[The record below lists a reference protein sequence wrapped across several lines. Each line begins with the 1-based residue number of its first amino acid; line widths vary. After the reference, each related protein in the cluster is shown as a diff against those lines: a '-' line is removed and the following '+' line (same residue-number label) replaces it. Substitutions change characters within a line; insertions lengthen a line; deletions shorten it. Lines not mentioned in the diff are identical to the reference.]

1 MTTHGKVQ
9 FRSSVGPAG
18 CRRRL
23 AGSGTGDEKRGREP
37 FRRLSRH
44 HRRLAEKGDADFFGD
59 FPIANFAWREKRGR
73 ESVRLLC
80 SRHPRLAS
88 SQAKDRKLPAESL
101 PVFLASEKV
110 RVPFFCVPLSNI
122 GRTHDAHRCAF
133 CLSETFL
140 SVAHVI
146 RRRAMSHV
154 NGAATPP
161 SPAAITARR
170 Q

>member
-44 HRRLAEKGDADFFGD
+44 HRRLAEKGDADLFGD

-101 PVFLASEKV
+101 PVFLASKKV
-110 RVPFFCVPLSNI
+110 RVPFFETEQPSGPEHPKRFASPFSVS
-122 GRTHDAHRCAF
+122 RCQI
-133 CLSETFL
+133 
-140 SVAHVI
+140 SVERMTPI
-146 RRRAMSHV
+146 
-154 NGAATPP
+154 AARSVYQKP
-161 SPAAITARR
+161 SCRWLT
-170 Q
+170 